1 MKVFSMWVLLTL
13 FFVSNLSAQDRH
25 CGTMDVLDRQVKE
38 NPIIQKNMDEIERQT
53 EEYLRKHPNG
63 SGQRAV
69 ITIPVVVHVVW
80 NSSVPAQNISDAQIQ
95 SQIDVLNLDFSATNA
110 DLNLV
115 PALFQP
121 VIGNVEVQFCLA
133 QQDPSGNATTGI
145 TRKSSTVTS
154 WGTNDN
160 VKKLSAGG
168 VNPWNA
174 SNYLNLWVCN
184 IGGGILGYA
193 QFPGGSAATDG
204 VVCDYRYFGTTGTAT
219 APYHKGRTATHE
231 VGHWLNL
238 RHIWGDANCGSDLV
252 ADTPTHNT
260 SNGGCPTYP
269 HLSTCSGTPV
279 EMTMNYMDYSYD
291 ACMQM
296 FSAGQKARIRAVLEG
311 SGSRASLASSP
322 GCMPPSGGST
332 CNAPSGLST
341 GSITTTSAI
350 SNWSAV
356 SGAVSYTYE
365 YKASS
370 ASTWNAQ
377 TVAST
382 SVSLSGLTAST
393 TYNTRVLAN
402 CASGSSA
409 YVAVDFTTTS
419 EPTACNAPTGLTAG
433 TITTSSAA
441 ITWGAVSG
449 ALNYNFEYKTSSAST
464 WSAQVITG
472 TAVNFTGLAA
482 STTYNIRIS
491 TNCSG
496 GTSVFSTVLNFTTL
510 AATCN
515 APTGLA
521 TSSITQTTAT
531 SSWAAV
537 SGATGYTFE
546 YKTSAA
552 STWTVQTVSGTSV
565 NLTGLAASTTYNT
578 RVKTNCSSASSAYS
592 NTVNFTTTA
601 ACADNYESNNSASAA
616 KNITIGT
623 ALNAKIGTSTD
634 VDWFKFKNT
643 NAKKNIKVNLNNLP
657 ADYDMVLY
665 RGTSTQ
671 VGISENDGTLSE
683 QIVYNNTL
691 SATTYYVKVYGY
703 GGVFNNSSCYSLL
716 VQTSGSNY
724 RIDTDANDLETI
736 QVSDEL
742 LVFPNPATDEIT
754 LVVPFGK
761 YAEGIL
767 SVYDITG
774 KVVSAQKMNGDRTLK
789 TFTMDVSQFK
799 AGLYMINFTS
809 GDKSYT
815 EKLAITDRR

>member
-1 MKVFSMWVLLTL
+1 MKLFSMWVMLTL
-13 FFVSNLSAQDRH
+13 FFVTNLFSQDRN

-38 NPIIQKNMDEIERQT
+38 NPFIQKNMEEIERQT

-95 SQIDVLNLDFSATNA
+95 SQIDVLNNDFSAANT

-121 VIGNVEVQFCLA
+121 VIGNAEVQFCLA

-145 TRKSSTVTS
+145 TRKSSAFTS

-168 VNPWNA
+168 VNPWDA

-204 VVCDYRYFGTTGTAT
+204 VVCDYRYFGNTGTAT

-252 ADTPTHNT
+252 SDTPTHNT

-279 EMTMNYMDYSYD
+279 EMTMNYMDYTYD

-296 FSAGQKARIRAVLEG
+296 FSAGQKVRMRAVLEG
-311 SGSRASLASSP
+311 AGSRASLASSL
-322 GCMPPSGGST
+322 GCMPPSGST
-332 CNAPSGLST
+332 CNAPSGLTVS
-341 GSITTTSAI
+341 SITTIAATSSWI
-350 SNWSAV
+350 AV
-356 SGAVSYTYE
+356 SGATSYTYE
-365 YKASS
+365 YKESS
-370 ASTWNAQ
+370 SGTWNAQ
-377 TVAST
+377 NVTGT
-382 SVSLSGLTAST
+382 SVNLSGLSAST

-402 CASGSSA
+402 CTSGSSGYA
-409 YVAVDFTTTS
+409 ATVDFTTAS
-419 EPTACNAPTGLTAG
+419 EPTTCDTPTGLSAGSITA
-433 TITTSSAA
+433 SSAA
-441 ITWGAVSG
+441 INWGAVSG
-449 ALNYNFEYKTSSAST
+449 ALSYNFEYKTSSASIWT
-464 WSAQVITG
+464 AQVFSG
-472 TAVNFTGLAA
+472 TAVNFTSLAA

-491 TNCSG
+491 ANCSG
-496 GTSVFSTVLNFTTL
+496 GTSVYSTVLNFTTL
-510 AATCN
+510 AATTCN
-515 APTGLA
+515 ATSGLA
-521 TSSITQTTAT
+521 TNSITQTSAT
-531 SSWAAV
+531 SSWTAALD
-537 SGATGYTFE
+537 ATGYTFE
-546 YKTSAA
+546 YKTSSA

-565 NLTGLAASTTYNT
+565 NLSGLTASTTYNT
-578 RVKTNCSSASSAYS
+578 RVKTNCTSASSSYS

-643 NAKKNIKVNLNNLP
+643 TTKKNIKVNLNNLP
-657 ADYDMVLY
+657 EDYDMVLY

-671 VGISENDGTLSE
+671 VGISENDGTLNE
-683 QIVYNNTL
+683 QIVYNNTQ
-691 SATTYYVKVYGY
+691 SATTY
-703 GGVFNNSSCYSLL
+703 
-716 VQTSGSNY
+716 
-724 RIDTDANDLETI
+724 
-736 QVSDEL
+736 
-742 LVFPNPATDEIT
+742 
-754 LVVPFGK
+754 
-761 YAEGIL
+761 
-767 SVYDITG
+767 
-774 KVVSAQKMNGDRTLK
+774 
-789 TFTMDVSQFK
+789 
-799 AGLYMINFTS
+799 
-809 GDKSYT
+809 
-815 EKLAITDRR
+815 

>member
-1 MKVFSMWVLLTL
+1 
-13 FFVSNLSAQDRH
+13 
-25 CGTMDVLDRQVKE
+25 MDVLDRQVKE
-38 NPIIQKNMDEIERQT
+38 NPIIQKNMEDIERQT
-53 EEYLRKHPNG
+53 EEYLRKYPNG
-63 SGQRAV
+63 NGQRAV

-80 NSSVPAQNISDAQIQ
+80 NASVPAQNISDAQIQ
-95 SQIDVLNLDFSATNA
+95 SQIDVLNNDFNATNA

-115 PALFQP
+115 PTLFQP
-121 VIGNVEVQFCLA
+121 VIGNAEIQFCLA

-145 TRKSSTVTS
+145 TRTSSAVAS

-160 VKKLSAGG
+160 VKKLSTGG

-260 SNGGCPTYP
+260 SNGGCPVYP

-279 EMTMNYMDYSYD
+279 EMTMNYMDYTYD

-296 FSAGQKARIRAVLEG
+296 FSAGQKARMRAVLEG
-311 SGSRASLASSP
+311 AGSRASLASSP
-322 GCMPPSGGST
+322 GCMPPSGST
-332 CNAPSGLST
+332 CNAPSGLAAS
-341 GSITTTSAI
+341 SVTTSSAT
-350 SNWSAV
+350 SSWAAV
-356 SGAVSYTYE
+356 SGATSYTFE
-365 YKASS
+365 YKESS
-370 ASTWNAQ
+370 AGTWNVQ
-377 TVAST
+377 NLTTT
-382 SVSLSGLTAST
+382 SVNLSGLAAST

-402 CASGSSA
+402 CSSGSSTYSA
-409 YVAVDFTTTS
+409 TVDFTTTS
-419 EPTACNAPTGLTAG
+419 GQTTCDAPTGLAAS
-433 TITTSSAA
+433 TITSSSAA
-441 ITWGAVSG
+441 INWAAVSG
-449 ALNYNFEYKTSSAST
+449 ALHYNFEYKTSTAST
-464 WSAQVITG
+464 WSAQVISG

-496 GTSVFSTVLNFTTL
+496 GTSVYSTVLNFTTL

-515 APTGLA
+515 APVGLA
-521 TSSITQTTAT
+521 TSGVTQTTAT
-531 SSWAAV
+531 SSWSAV

-592 NTVNFTTTA
+592 STVNFTTTA
-601 ACADNYESNNSASAA
+601 ACADNFESNNTASAA

-623 ALNAKIGTSTD
+623 SLNAKIGTSTD
-634 VDWFKFKNT
+634 IDWFKFKNT
-643 NAKKNIKVNLNNLP
+643 TSKKNIKV
-657 ADYDMVLY
+657 
-665 RGTSTQ
+665 
-671 VGISENDGTLSE
+671 
-683 QIVYNNTL
+683 
-691 SATTYYVKVYGY
+691 
-703 GGVFNNSSCYSLL
+703 SL
-716 VQTSGSNY
+716 
-724 RIDTDANDLETI
+724 
-736 QVSDEL
+736 
-742 LVFPNPATDEIT
+742 
-754 LVVPFGK
+754 K
-761 YAEGIL
+761 
-767 SVYDITG
+767 
-774 KVVSAQKMNGDRTLK
+774 
-789 TFTMDVSQFK
+789 
-799 AGLYMINFTS
+799 
-809 GDKSYT
+809 
-815 EKLAITDRR
+815 